1 MMEKIS
7 IIVPVYNV
15 KDYVKRCLQSLVNQT
30 YKQIEIIVVDD
41 GSTDGSSV
49 VIDEFAQNHPSIKV
63 IHKENG
69 GLMSAWTTGVR
80 ASSGDYIGFM
90 DSDDCADINMYQHL
104 YDCAFQS
111 GADVVMCDFMVAEEG
126 KILSFSISPGWC
138 EEQEMEKF
146 KAFVFPQENK
156 KIISN
161 SRCNKLF
168 RRTLIINNLKYT
180 KSLSRTFEDRYIVPA
195 AIMDAKSLYY
205 LKEPLYIYTLDR
217 EGCNSNKYKP
227 NLIEDVI
234 RMYETQRTMLLD
246 KGLMDKYGDSWE
258 RSFLNYIRVY
268 VGRNIKG
275 VPHFSDRYQS
285 AKKLFSNKTVQER
298 LNKYGSEMNS
308 KLGLA
313 IRFSYKFNS
322 PLLLTLFSYI
332 AK

>member
-1 MMEKIS
+1 MKVS
-7 IIVPVYNV
+7 VIVPVYNV
-15 KDYVKRCLQSLVNQT
+15 KDYVVRCLQSLFNQT
-30 YKQIEIIVVDD
+30 CKQIEIIVVDD
-41 GSTDGSSV
+41 GSTDGSNV
-49 VIDEFAQNHPSIKV
+49 VIDEFAQKHPSIKV

-80 ASSGDYIGFM
+80 ASSGDYIGFI
-90 DSDDCADINMYQHL
+90 DSDDYAAVDMYEKML
-104 YDCAFQS
+104 AAAGASD
-111 GADVVMCDFMVAEEG
+111 ADV
-126 KILSFSISPGWC
+126 ILCNIRADGTKNSSNI
-138 EEQEMEKF
+138 EMASGLYTHEKMEF
-146 KAFVFPQENK
+146 IKSHIFPKENSL
-156 KIISN
+156 IISN

-168 RRTLIINNLKYT
+168 KRDLIIDNLKYT
-180 KSLSRTFEDRYIVPA
+180 ESLSRTFEDRYIVPA

-217 EGCNSNKYKP
+217 EGCNSNKYKA
-227 NLIEDVI
+227 NLMEDLI
-234 RMYETQRTMLLD
+234 RMYETQHTMLLD
-246 KGLMDKYGDSWE
+246 KGLMDRYGDSWE

-285 AKKLFSNKTVQER
+285 AKKLFRNEQVQDR